1 MNDKKREALEIA
13 IGQIDKQFGK
23 GAIMRLGEDQG
34 AVQIEAIPT
43 GSLALDMALGVG
55 GIPRGRVVEIY
66 GAESS
71 GQVHPGLPHH
81 GRGAENGTAPRRT

>member
-23 GAIMRLGEDQG
+23 GAIMRLGEARG

-43 GSLALDMALGVG
+43 GSLALDIASEWAAYLG
-55 GIPRGRVVEIY
+55 
-66 GAESS
+66 AASS
-71 GQVHPGLPHH
+71 RYTEPSPLASPLWLTTSWQ
-81 GRGAENGTAPRRT
+81 RRRDWAAPRRT